1 MVLTSFTIENML
13 FFLLIIHMNYKISIR
28 PERKRD
34 RYRKTEREWDRQR
47 IKKERK
53 IEKLKARERN
63 IVNVGITKLNHS
75 YKDRH
80 TDRQILCISSMNK
93 RFNPSNKLVF
103 FLNNWNK
110 QTTTTCT
117 CTTGINSFFV
127 RTFHV
132 HIITKTFLK
141 S

>member
-80 TDRQILCISSMNK
+80 TYRQILCISSMNK
-93 RFNPSNKLVF
+93 RFNPSNKLGF
-103 FLNNWNK
+103 FFK
-110 QTTTTCT
+110 
-117 CTTGINSFFV
+117 
-127 RTFHV
+127 
-132 HIITKTFLK
+132 
-141 S
+141 